1 MAGRRSYKC
10 ACACACE
17 RGRQTLSVWER
28 EHARMWLPLPY
39 IGSAGADGGGGGG
52 FHIIHYRCPLHRAA
66 VTTAPSEG
74 GPNCDGDC
82 DCDSFFMVCSVSE
95 CVCVCA
101 GISFVIA
108 TGGPRPKARKGC
120 PLLAFFFLGVLPECW
135 CVFFFGRWSGCF
147 LCVCV

>member
-1 MAGRRSYKC
+1 MRSYKC

-39 IGSAGADGGGGGG
+39 IGSAGADGGGG
-52 FHIIHYRCPLHRAA
+52 FHIIHYRCPLQRAA
-66 VTTAPSEG
+66 VATAPSEG

-95 CVCVCA
+95 CVCVCVCWHLFCDCHRRA
-101 GISFVIA
+101 PTQGTKGVPTLGILFFWECCLSV
-108 TGGPRPKARKGC
+108 G
-120 PLLAFFFLGVLPECW
+120 AF
-135 CVFFFGRWSGCF
+135 FFFGRWSGCF